1 MVQYGAVTLSGVM
14 GRYNACQ
21 RGGGVNP
28 ALRLSGITDTFT

>member
-1 MVQYGAVTLSGVM
+1 M